1 MKRARIVYEGKIQ
14 PAFEKEGSIKLCDG
28 RTVEEHEVQWLPPVI
43 PGTIFVLGL
52 NYADHAKELAFDA
65 PKEPLVFLKGPNT
78 LVGHNGITVRPDDVT
93 NMHYECELAV
103 VIGKRARNVKREQAY
118 DYIAGYTVA
127 NDYAIRDYLENYYRP
142 NLCVKNRDNSTPI
155 GPWLVDR
162 EHIDY
167 PMNLSLQTTVN
178 GRVTQTGSTRDM
190 VFSIPELVEY
200 LSSFMTLQ
208 PQDIIL
214 TGTPEGL
221 ERVNSGDEVV
231 TEVEGVGRLRNFIRG
246 GS

>member
-1 MKRARIVYEGKIQ
+1 MQTMQKNWHLKPERTARI
-14 PAFEKEGSIKLCDG
+14 
-28 RTVEEHEVQWLPPVI
+28 
-43 PGTIFVLGL
+43 
-52 NYADHAKELAFDA
+52 
-65 PKEPLVFLKGPNT
+65 LKGPGT
-78 LVGHNGITVRPDDVT
+78 LVGHNGVTVRPNDVT

-103 VIGKRARNVKREQAY
+103 VIGKQARHVKREQAY

-155 GPWLVDR
+155 GPWLVGR
-162 EHIDY
+162 EHIDD
-167 PMNLSLQTTVN
+167 PMNLTLQTTVN

-190 VFSIPELVEY
+190 VFSIPVLVEY

-208 PQDIIL
+208 PNDIIL

-221 ERVNSGDEVV
+221 ERVNAGDEVV
-231 TEVEGVGRLRNFIRG
+231 TEVQGVGRLRNFIRG
-246 GS
+246 DA